1 MLQQL
6 LHFAGVDIS
15 PGQRAGTGAVEH
27 LDPVMK
33 EAGPAIELV
42 HQVKG
47 GVLPVGHQAG
57 EVADGVGMYGGGL
70 LLVAVDLSKGGR
82 HLAQIQIQVDAG
94 EEGVVQLARRI
105 SPFGAVMAVDHI
117 AQQFLLWG

>member
-1 MLQQL
+1 
-6 LHFAGVDIS
+6 
-15 PGQRAGTGAVEH
+15 
-27 LDPVMK
+27 
-33 EAGPAIELV
+33 
-42 HQVKG
+42 
-47 GVLPVGHQAG
+47 
-57 EVADGVGMYGGGL
+57 MYGGGL
-70 LLVAVDLSKGGR
+70 LLVAVDLSKGGC